1 VIAAAAIAAA
11 FQESCRDEIEA
22 PKPGNVH
29 AYAPGHGMVA
39 EEFLLS
45 AHVAAPHL
53 AESGRRPGARILGAV
68 EATFAAVGKNTNLGI
83 LLLCGPLAAAADM
96 AGSDLRKNL
105 NAVLQSLDRNDT
117 QNVFAAIQRARP
129 AGLGSASRHD
139 VHGPAEADLREVM
152 AEAAPR
158 DRIALQYVSTFHDIF
173 VTGLAALQE
182 ARANS
187 LAPPWTTL
195 YVYLTFLAAF
205 PDTHVTRKCGSAA
218 ALEVQCKGQEILQ
231 EMLRAMR
238 VEFETR
244 RASFLDD
251 LLTLDGE
258 FKARN
263 LNPGTSADLT
273 VATLF
278 ADRLRTILLQHRNDG

>member
-1 VIAAAAIAAA
+1 MIAAAAIAAA
-11 FQESCRDEIEA
+11 FQDSCRDEIEA

-29 AYAPGHGMVA
+29 TYAPGHGMVA

-45 AHVAAPHL
+45 ARVAAAPL
-53 AESGRRPGARILGAV
+53 AESGARVGARILGAV
-68 EATFAAVGKNTNLGI
+68 EATFTAVGKNTNLGI

-96 AGSDLRKNL
+96 AGSNL
-105 NAVLQSLDRNDT
+105 HENLGAVLQGLDRDDT

-139 VHGPAEADLREVM
+139 VHGPVDADLREVM

-173 VTGLAALQE
+173 VTGLAALQD
-182 ARANS
+182 ARAKR

-205 PDTHVTRKCGSAA
+205 PDTHIARKCGSAA
-218 ALEVQCKGQEILQ
+218 AFEVRCKGQE
-231 EMLRAMR
+231 MLVA
-238 VEFETR
+238 FTR
-244 RASFLDD
+244 RRAGYLDD
-251 LLTLDGE
+251 LLTLDAE

-278 ADRLRTILLQHRNDG
+278 ADRLRSILLQHRNDG